1 MNETWSLLV
10 QSPHFTDKKKL
21 MLTEVKYLSQGHRLV
36 SGGFETQ
43 TRGYLI
49 LQLFVQCSLEK
60 ALQEVPYM

>member
-1 MNETWSLLV
+1 MQKTHTYGSKQAV
-10 QSPHFTDKKKL
+10 SPGKL
-21 MLTEVKYLSQGHRLV
+21 AKQSQGHRLV

-43 TRGYLI
+43 TWGCLI